1 MVTFLIGI
9 AVLIIGGTLYG
20 RFTQKVMKPT
30 DAPTPAIVQRDGVD
44 FVPMKRRKNMLIE
57 LLNIAGTGPILGPI
71 QGILFGPIA
80 FITIPIGCVLGGAL
94 HDYMCGMISVRNRG
108 GQMPELVKIFMGKVM
123 YHIYNVMMCVM
134 MILVG
139 VVFIYTPGDI
149 FVGQV
154 LGQETSLANPMA
166 VIVYVIIF
174 GYYLMATLFPIDK
187 IIGKIYPIFGA
198 ILLISAIGVLIGI
211 FAKGY
216 PLTEIWQA
224 DSLWQSARG
233 ENFIPIFFVTVTC
246 GIISGFHSSQAT
258 LVSRTISDERDGRMI
273 FYNSMILE
281 GLIAMIWAAAAMGAL
296 TLGLTDVE
304 TTATAPTQVV
314 GIVSMDML
322 GSVGGLIAIIGVI
335 VLPITSG
342 DTALRSIRLMVGD
355 ALHIDQTKRKNAFI
369 LALVIF
375 AVAAGL
381 LIWAKLN
388 PSGFSVLWR
397 YFSWSN
403 ETIAA
408 LTLGMITIYMLL
420 NNMPFIMALIPG
432 MFYMFA
438 TSAYLLSAQIGF
450 GLPYNIS
457 YVLAGVIAL
466 LYVILLMRYGNKQ
479 KKLGIQRGYG

>member
-1 MVTFLIGI
+1 
-9 AVLIIGGTLYG
+9 
-20 RFTQKVMKPT
+20 
-30 DAPTPAIVQRDGVD
+30 
-44 FVPMKRRKNMLIE
+44 
-57 LLNIAGTGPILGPI
+57 
-71 QGILFGPIA
+71 
-80 FITIPIGCVLGGAL
+80 
-94 HDYMCGMISVRNRG
+94 
-108 GQMPELVKIFMGKVM
+108 
-123 YHIYNVMMCVM
+123 
-134 MILVG
+134 
-139 VVFIYTPGDI
+139 
-149 FVGQV
+149 
-154 LGQETSLANPMA
+154 
-166 VIVYVIIF
+166 
-174 GYYLMATLFPIDK
+174 MATLFPIDK

-273 FYNSMILE
+273 FYDSMILE

-403 ETIAA
+403 ETIVA
-408 LTLGMITIYMLL
+408 LSLGMITIYMLL

-466 LYVILLMRYGNKQ
+466 LYVFLLMRYGNKQ
-479 KKLGIQRGYG
+479 KKLKFG